1 MFTAILQIAATVL
14 ANLINSRK
22 CSNERADS
30 LNVGVFAHIWG
41 ILAIFP
47 LCSAT
52 SDKVGTPARNAE
64 VDTKL
69 WRS

>member
-30 LNVGVFAHIWG
+30 LNVGVSAQAAAPQLQAPL
-41 ILAIFP
+41 LAPLLRHMRGQLMPFP
-47 LCSAT
+47 KRL
-52 SDKVGTPARNAE
+52 
-64 VDTKL
+64 
-69 WRS
+69 

>member
-30 LNVGVFAHIWG
+30 LNVGVLRQKQANQFNGLSTVVAWHFFG
-41 ILAIFP
+41 H
-47 LCSAT
+47 
-52 SDKVGTPARNAE
+52 VGAM
-64 VDTKL
+64 
-69 WRS
+69 

>member
-30 LNVGVFAHIWG
+30 LNVGVVEVVG
-41 ILAIFP
+41 YGQGPLA
-47 LCSAT
+47 L
-52 SDKVGTPARNAE
+52 
-64 VDTKL
+64 
-69 WRS
+69 